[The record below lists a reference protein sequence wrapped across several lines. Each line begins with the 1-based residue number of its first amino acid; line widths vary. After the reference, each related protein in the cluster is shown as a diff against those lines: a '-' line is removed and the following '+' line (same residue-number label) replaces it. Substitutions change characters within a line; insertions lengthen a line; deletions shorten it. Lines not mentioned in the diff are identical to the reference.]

1 MAQAALKRLH
11 RRQIWVEP
19 PVTAVAATRTA
30 EEAGRSR
37 PRTQLKKQQQWLQR
51 EAPASE
57 LWSGAC
63 LFVLERALA
72 ARGTKG
78 GTNAEKSEKSGEIG
92 SIFCA
97 TPATNP
103 QTLLFS
109 HQIFSCP
116 ISWIFWRPWRC
127 DFWQLPLEVNG
138 LFYGCSWKLFEYV
151 QFIKRNFLLS
161 IFWAGWRP

>member
-1 MAQAALKRLH
+1 MVFTGLRKPLVVAIRPNPKSKRS
-11 RRQIWVEP
+11 
-19 PVTAVAATRTA
+19 TNAK
-30 EEAGRSR
+30 
-37 PRTQLKKQQQWLQR
+37 QLFILQKRDIYNAKICQRCKERMFSWLT
-51 EAPASE
+51 
-57 LWSGAC
+57 WSAC
-63 LFVLERALA
+63 FCYRFLYS
-72 ARGTKG
+72 G
-78 GTNAEKSEKSGEIG
+78 GNAEKSEKSGEIG